1 MKVRIPILA
10 RMAGKDWTVEKDQ
23 SRQSIKPRGTM
34 KGRILI
40 PLRTAEKD
48 QMTLLI
54 GLVGPMK
61 GKILQNAFK
70 SSWEYCPISFS
81 WLT

>member
-1 MKVRIPILA
+1 MRPAKSIQLRA
-10 RMAGKDWTVEKDQ
+10 AGKDWTVEKDQ
-23 SRQSIKPRGTM
+23 LRQSIKPRGTM
-34 KGRILI
+34 KGMILI
-40 PLRTAEKD
+40 PLRTLEKY
-48 QMTLLI
+48 QLTLLI

-70 SSWEYCPISFS
+70 SIWEYCLSFG